1 MCVKS
6 NEQSSKVLDMK
17 HLSIK
22 NITVLTLA
30 TILMTACGKDNMNKD
45 ALIGQWVNTA
55 QTFEITI
62 AGQEYIPEG
71 CICMEF
77 TNDKVWILDS
87 RTDRLPA
94 WHSYTLSKESGKCLL
109 EIQGGCYE
117 GRVFIVEKLTNDE
130 LVLCP
135 RYNEIDI
142 DRNFRYIMKRDE
154 SSIWPN

>member
-1 MCVKS
+1 
-6 NEQSSKVLDMK
+6 MK

-30 TILMTACGKDNMNKD
+30 AILMAACGKDNMNKD

-87 RTDRLPA
+87 RTDCLPA
-94 WHSYTLSKESGKCLL
+94 WHSYTLSKESGKWLL
-109 EIQGGCYE
+109 EIQGGCYD

-130 LVLCP
+130 LVLAP
-135 RYNEIDI
+135 FSSGVDWDI
-142 DRNFRYIMKRDE
+142 RYIMKRDE

>member
-1 MCVKS
+1 
-6 NEQSSKVLDMK
+6 MK

-30 TILMTACGKDNMNKD
+30 TILMAACGKDNMNKD
-45 ALIGQWVNTA
+45 ALVGQWVNTA

-71 CICMEF
+71 YICMEF

-87 RTDRLPA
+87 RTNCLPA
-94 WHSYTLSKESGKCLL
+94 WHSYTLSKESGKWLL
-109 EIQGGCYE
+109 EIQGGCYN

-130 LVLCP
+130 LVLAP
-135 RYNEIDI
+135 FSSGVDW
-142 DRNFRYIMKRDE
+142 DFRYIMKRDE

>member
-6 NEQSSKVLDMK
+6 SEQSSKVLDMK

-30 TILMTACGKDNMNKD
+30 TILMAACGKDNMNKD

-87 RTDRLPA
+87 RTDCLPA
-94 WHSYTLSKESGKCLL
+94 WHSYTLSKESGKWLL
-109 EIQGGCYE
+109 KIQGGCYD

-130 LVLCP
+130 LVLAP
-135 RYNEIDI
+135 FSSGVDW
-142 DRNFRYIMKRDE
+142 DFRYIMKRDE

>member
-1 MCVKS
+1 
-6 NEQSSKVLDMK
+6 MK

-22 NITVLTLA
+22 NITVLTLV
-30 TILMTACGKDNMNKD
+30 TILMAACGKDNMNKD
-45 ALIGQWVNTA
+45 ALVGQWVNTA

-87 RTDRLPA
+87 RTDCLPA
-94 WHSYTLSKESGKCLL
+94 WHSYTLSKESGKWLL
-109 EIQGGCYE
+109 GIQGGCYD

-130 LVLCP
+130 LVLAP
-135 RYNEIDI
+135 FSSGVDW
-142 DRNFRYIMKRDE
+142 DFRYIMKRDE

>member
-6 NEQSSKVLDMK
+6 CEQSSKVVDMK

-30 TILMTACGKDNMNKD
+30 TILMAACGKVNMNKD
-45 ALIGQWVNTA
+45 ALVGQWVNTA

-77 TNDKVWILDS
+77 TNDNVWILDS
-87 RTDRLPA
+87 RTDCLPA
-94 WHSYTLSKESGKCLL
+94 WHSYTLSKESGKWLL
-109 EIQGGCYE
+109 EIQGGCYN
-117 GRVFIVEKLTNDE
+117 GRVFIVEKLTNNE
-130 LVLCP
+130 LVLAP
-135 RYNEIDI
+135 FSSGV
-142 DRNFRYIMKRDE
+142 DRDFRYIMKRDE

>member
-6 NEQSSKVLDMK
+6 SEQSSKVLDMK

-30 TILMTACGKDNMNKD
+30 TILMAACGKGNMNKD
-45 ALIGQWVNTA
+45 ALVGQWVNTA

-87 RTDRLPA
+87 RTDCLPA
-94 WHSYTLSKESGKCLL
+94 WHSYTLSKESGKWLL
-109 EIQGGCYE
+109 EIQGGCYD

-130 LVLCP
+130 LVLAP
-135 RYNEIDI
+135 FSSGVDW
-142 DRNFRYIMKRDE
+142 DFRYIMKRDE

>member
-1 MCVKS
+1 
-6 NEQSSKVLDMK
+6 MK

-30 TILMTACGKDNMNKD
+30 TILMAACGKDNMNKD

-87 RTDRLPA
+87 RTDCLPA
-94 WHSYTLSKESGKCLL
+94 WHSYTLSKESGKWLL
-109 EIQGGCYE
+109 EIQGGCYN

-130 LVLCP
+130 LVLAP
-135 RYNEIDI
+135 FSSGVDW
-142 DRNFRYIMKRDE
+142 DFHYIMKRDE

>member
-1 MCVKS
+1 
-6 NEQSSKVLDMK
+6 MK

-22 NITVLTLA
+22 NVTVLTLA
-30 TILMTACGKDNMNKD
+30 TILMAACGKDNMNKD

-62 AGQEYIPEG
+62 AGQESIPEG

-87 RTDRLPA
+87 RTDCLPA
-94 WHSYTLSKESGKCLL
+94 WHSYTLSKESGKWLL
-109 EIQGGCYE
+109 EIQGGCYD

-130 LVLCP
+130 LVLAP
-135 RYNEIDI
+135 FSSGVDW
-142 DRNFRYIMKRDE
+142 DFRYIMKRDE

>member
-6 NEQSSKVLDMK
+6 CEQSSKVLNMK

-30 TILMTACGKDNMNKD
+30 AILMAACGKDNMNKD
-45 ALIGQWVNTA
+45 ALVGQWVNTA

-87 RTDRLPA
+87 RTDCLPA
-94 WHSYTLSKESGKCLL
+94 WHSYTLSKESGKWLL
-109 EIQGGCYE
+109 GIQGGCYD

-130 LVLCP
+130 LVLAP
-135 RYNEIDI
+135 FSSGVDW
-142 DRNFRYIMKRDE
+142 DFRYIMKRDE

>member
-1 MCVKS
+1 
-6 NEQSSKVLDMK
+6 MK

-30 TILMTACGKDNMNKD
+30 TILMAACGKDNMNKD

-55 QTFEITI
+55 KTFEITI

-77 TNDKVWILDS
+77 TNNKVWILDS
-87 RTDRLPA
+87 RTDCLPA
-94 WHSYTLSKESGKCLL
+94 WHSYTLSKESGKWLL
-109 EIQGGCYE
+109 EIQGGCYN

-130 LVLCP
+130 LVLAP
-135 RYNEIDI
+135 FSSGVDW
-142 DRNFRYIMKRDE
+142 DFRYIMKRDE

>member
-6 NEQSSKVLDMK
+6 SEQSSKVVDMK

-30 TILMTACGKDNMNKD
+30 TILMAACGKDNMNKD
-45 ALIGQWVNTA
+45 ALVGQWVNTA

-77 TNDKVWILDS
+77 TNNKVWILDS
-87 RTDRLPA
+87 RTDCLPA
-94 WHSYTLSKESGKCLL
+94 WHSYTLSKESGKWLL
-109 EIQGGCYE
+109 EIQGGCYN

-130 LVLCP
+130 LVLAP
-135 RYNEIDI
+135 FSSGVDW
-142 DRNFRYIMKRDE
+142 DFRYIMKRDE

>member
-6 NEQSSKVLDMK
+6 CEQSSKVVDMK

-30 TILMTACGKDNMNKD
+30 TILMAACGKDNMNKD
-45 ALIGQWVNTA
+45 ALVGQWVNTA

-87 RTDRLPA
+87 RTDCLPA
-94 WHSYTLSKESGKCLL
+94 WHSYTLSKESGKLLL
-109 EIQGGCYE
+109 EIQGGCYN

-130 LVLCP
+130 LVLAP
-135 RYNEIDI
+135 FSSGVDWDI
-142 DRNFRYIMKRDE
+142 RYIMKRDE

>member
-6 NEQSSKVLDMK
+6 SEQSSKVLNMK

-30 TILMTACGKDNMNKD
+30 TILMAACGKDNMNKD
-45 ALIGQWVNTA
+45 ALVGQWVNTA

-77 TNDKVWILDS
+77 TNNKVWILDS
-87 RTDRLPA
+87 RTDCLPA
-94 WHSYTLSKESGKCLL
+94 WHSYTLSKESGKLLL
-109 EIQGGCYE
+109 EIQGGCYN
-117 GRVFIVEKLTNDE
+117 GRVFVVEKLTNDE
-130 LVLCP
+130 LVLSP
-135 RYNEIDI
+135 SSHGV
-142 DRNFRYIMKRDE
+142 DRNFRYIMKRAE
-154 SSIWPN
+154 SSLWPN

>member
-17 HLSIK
+17 HLSFK

>member
-6 NEQSSKVLDMK
+6 SELSSKVLNMK

-22 NITVLTLA
+22 NITVLTLV
-30 TILMTACGKDNMNKD
+30 TILMAACGKDNINKD
-45 ALIGQWVNTA
+45 ALVGQWVNTA

-77 TNDKVWILDS
+77 TNNKVWILDS
-87 RTDRLPA
+87 RTDCLPA
-94 WHSYTLSKESGKCLL
+94 WHSYTLSKESGKWLL
-109 EIQGGCYE
+109 EIQGGCYN

-130 LVLCP
+130 LVLAP
-135 RYNEIDI
+135 FSSGVDW
-142 DRNFRYIMKRDE
+142 DFRYIMKRDE

>member
-1 MCVKS
+1 
-6 NEQSSKVLDMK
+6 MK

-30 TILMTACGKDNMNKD
+30 TILMAACGKDNMNKD
-45 ALIGQWVNTA
+45 ALVGQWVNTA
-55 QTFEITI
+55 KTFEITI

-77 TNDKVWILDS
+77 TNNKVWILDS
-87 RTDRLPA
+87 RTDCLPA
-94 WHSYTLSKESGKCLL
+94 WHSYTLSKESGKWLL
-109 EIQGGCYE
+109 EIQGGCYN

-130 LVLCP
+130 LVLAP
-135 RYNEIDI
+135 FSSGVDW
-142 DRNFRYIMKRDE
+142 DFRYIMKRDE

>member
-1 MCVKS
+1 
-6 NEQSSKVLDMK
+6 MK

-30 TILMTACGKDNMNKD
+30 TILMVACGKENVNKD

-87 RTDRLPA
+87 RTDCLPA
-94 WHSYTLSKESGKCLL
+94 WHSYTLTKESGKWLL
-109 EIQGGCYE
+109 EIQGGCYD

-130 LVLCP
+130 LVLSP
-135 RYNEIDI
+135 SSHGV
-142 DRNFRYIMKRDE
+142 DRNFRYIMKRAE
-154 SSIWPN
+154 SSLWPN

>member
-6 NEQSSKVLDMK
+6 CEQSSKVVDMK

-30 TILMTACGKDNMNKD
+30 TILMAACGKDNMNKD
-45 ALIGQWVNTA
+45 ALVGQWINTA

-87 RTDRLPA
+87 RTDCLPA
-94 WHSYTLSKESGKCLL
+94 WHSYTLSKESGKWLL
-109 EIQGGCYE
+109 EIQGGCYN

-130 LVLCP
+130 LVLAP
-135 RYNEIDI
+135 FSSGVDW
-142 DRNFRYIMKRDE
+142 DFRYIMKRDE

>member
-1 MCVKS
+1 
-6 NEQSSKVLDMK
+6 MK

-22 NITVLTLA
+22 NITVLTLV
-30 TILMTACGKDNMNKD
+30 TILMAACGKDNMNKD
-45 ALIGQWVNTA
+45 ALVGQWVNTA

-77 TNDKVWILDS
+77 TNNKVWILDS
-87 RTDRLPA
+87 RTDCLPV
-94 WHSYTLSKESGKCLL
+94 WHRYTLSKESGKWLL
-109 EIQGGCYE
+109 EIQGGCYN

-130 LVLCP
+130 LVLAP
-135 RYNEIDI
+135 FSSGVDW
-142 DRNFRYIMKRDE
+142 DFRYIMKRDE

>member
-6 NEQSSKVLDMK
+6 CEQSSKVLDMK

-30 TILMTACGKDNMNKD
+30 TILMAACGKDNMNKD

-87 RTDRLPA
+87 RTDCLPA
-94 WHSYTLSKESGKCLL
+94 WHSYTFSKESGKWLL
-109 EIQGGCYE
+109 EIQGGCYD
-117 GRVFIVEKLTNDE
+117 GRVFMVEKLTNDE
-130 LVLCP
+130 LVLSP
-135 RYNEIDI
+135 SSHGV
-142 DRNFRYIMKRDE
+142 DRNFRYIMKRAE
-154 SSIWPN
+154 SSLWPN

>member
-6 NEQSSKVLDMK
+6 CEQSSKVLDMK

-30 TILMTACGKDNMNKD
+30 AILMAACGKDNMNKD

-87 RTDRLPA
+87 RTDCLPA
-94 WHSYTLSKESGKCLL
+94 WHSYTFSKESGKWLL
-109 EIQGGCYE
+109 EIQGGCYD

-130 LVLCP
+130 LVLSP
-135 RYNEIDI
+135 SSHGV

-154 SSIWPN
+154 SSLWPN

>member
-1 MCVKS
+1 
-6 NEQSSKVLDMK
+6 MK

-30 TILMTACGKDNMNKD
+30 TILMAACGKDNMNKD
-45 ALIGQWVNTA
+45 ALVGQWVNTA

-77 TNDKVWILDS
+77 TNDKVGILDS
-87 RTDRLPA
+87 RTDCLPA
-94 WHSYTLSKESGKCLL
+94 WHSYTLSKESGKWLL
-109 EIQGGCYE
+109 EIQGGCYN

-130 LVLCP
+130 LVLAP
-135 RYNEIDI
+135 FSSGVDW
-142 DRNFRYIMKRDE
+142 DFRYIMKRDE

>member
-6 NEQSSKVLDMK
+6 SEQSSKVLNMK

-22 NITVLTLA
+22 NITVLTLV
-30 TILMTACGKDNMNKD
+30 TILMVACGKENVNKD

-87 RTDRLPA
+87 RTDCLPA
-94 WHSYTLSKESGKCLL
+94 WHSYTLSKESGKWLL
-109 EIQGGCYE
+109 EIQGGCYD

-130 LVLCP
+130 LVLAP
-135 RYNEIDI
+135 FSSGVDW
-142 DRNFRYIMKRDE
+142 DFRYIMKRDE

>member
-1 MCVKS
+1 
-6 NEQSSKVLDMK
+6 MK

-30 TILMTACGKDNMNKD
+30 TILMAACGKDNMSKD
-45 ALIGQWVNTA
+45 ALIGQWFNTA

-62 AGQEYIPEG
+62 SGQEYIPEG

-87 RTDRLPA
+87 RTDCLPA
-94 WHSYTLSKESGKCLL
+94 WHSYTLSKESGKWLL
-109 EIQGGCYE
+109 EIQGGCYN

-130 LVLCP
+130 LVLAP
-135 RYNEIDI
+135 FSSGVDW
-142 DRNFRYIMKRDE
+142 DFRYIMKRDE

>member
-6 NEQSSKVLDMK
+6 SEQSSKVLDMK

-30 TILMTACGKDNMNKD
+30 TILMAACGKDNMNKD
-45 ALIGQWVNTA
+45 ALVGQWVNTA

-87 RTDRLPA
+87 RTDCLPA
-94 WHSYTLSKESGKCLL
+94 WHSYTFSKESGKWLL
-109 EIQGGCYE
+109 EIQGGCYD
-117 GRVFIVEKLTNDE
+117 GRVFMVEKLTNDE
-130 LVLCP
+130 LVLSP
-135 RYNEIDI
+135 SSHGV

-154 SSIWPN
+154 SSLWPN

>member
-6 NEQSSKVLDMK
+6 SELSSKVLNMK

-22 NITVLTLA
+22 NITVLTLV
-30 TILMTACGKDNMNKD
+30 TILMAACGKDNINKD
-45 ALIGQWVNTA
+45 ALVGQWVNTA

-77 TNDKVWILDS
+77 TNNKVWILDS
-87 RTDRLPA
+87 RTDCLPA
-94 WHSYTLSKESGKCLL
+94 WHSYTLSKESGKWLL
-109 EIQGGCYE
+109 EIQGGCYN
-117 GRVFIVEKLTNDE
+117 GRVFVVEKLTNDE
-130 LVLCP
+130 LVLAP
-135 RYNEIDI
+135 FSSGVDW
-142 DRNFRYIMKRDE
+142 DFRYIMKRDE

>member
-6 NEQSSKVLDMK
+6 SEQSSKVLNMK

-30 TILMTACGKDNMNKD
+30 TILMAACGKDNMNKD
-45 ALIGQWVNTA
+45 ALVGQWVNTA

-77 TNDKVWILDS
+77 TNVKVWILDS
-87 RTDRLPA
+87 RTDCLPA
-94 WHSYTLSKESGKCLL
+94 WHSYTLTKESGKWLL
-109 EIQGGCYE
+109 EIQGGCYD

-130 LVLCP
+130 LVLSP
-135 RYNEIDI
+135 SSHGV
-142 DRNFRYIMKRDE
+142 DRNFRYIMKRAE
-154 SSIWPN
+154 SSLWPN

>member
-6 NEQSSKVLDMK
+6 SEQSSKVLDMK

-30 TILMTACGKDNMNKD
+30 AILMAACGKDNMNKD

-87 RTDRLPA
+87 RTDCLPA
-94 WHSYTLSKESGKCLL
+94 WHSYTLSKESGKWLL
-109 EIQGGCYE
+109 EIQGGCYD

-130 LVLCP
+130 LVLAP
-135 RYNEIDI
+135 FSSGVDW
-142 DRNFRYIMKRDE
+142 DFRYIMKRDE

>member
-1 MCVKS
+1 
-6 NEQSSKVLDMK
+6 MK

-22 NITVLTLA
+22 NITVLTLV
-30 TILMTACGKDNMNKD
+30 TILMAACGKDNVNKD

-62 AGQEYIPEG
+62 VGQEYIPEG

-87 RTDRLPA
+87 RTDCLPA
-94 WHSYTLSKESGKCLL
+94 WHSYTLSKESGKWLL
-109 EIQGGCYE
+109 EIQGGCYN
-117 GRVFIVEKLTNDE
+117 GRVFVVEKLTNDE
-130 LVLCP
+130 LVLAP
-135 RYNEIDI
+135 FSSGVDW
-142 DRNFRYIMKRDE
+142 DFRYIMKRDE

>member
-1 MCVKS
+1 
-6 NEQSSKVLDMK
+6 MK

-30 TILMTACGKDNMNKD
+30 TILMAACGKDNMNKD
-45 ALIGQWVNTA
+45 ALIGQWFNTA
-55 QTFEITI
+55 QSFEITI

-87 RTDRLPA
+87 RTDCLPA
-94 WHSYTLSKESGKCLL
+94 WHSYTFSKESGKWLL
-109 EIQGGCYE
+109 EIQGGCYD
-117 GRVFIVEKLTNDE
+117 GRVFMVEKLTNDE
-130 LVLCP
+130 LVLSP
-135 RYNEIDI
+135 SSYGV

-154 SSIWPN
+154 SSIWSN

>member
-1 MCVKS
+1 
-6 NEQSSKVLDMK
+6 MK

-30 TILMTACGKDNMNKD
+30 AILMAACGKDNMNKD

-87 RTDRLPA
+87 RTDCLPA
-94 WHSYTLSKESGKCLL
+94 WHSYTLSKESGKWLL
-109 EIQGGCYE
+109 EIQGGCYD
-117 GRVFIVEKLTNDE
+117 GRMFIVEKLTNDE
-130 LVLCP
+130 LVLAP
-135 RYNEIDI
+135 FSSGVDW
-142 DRNFRYIMKRDE
+142 DFRYIMKRDE

>member
-1 MCVKS
+1 MRCKGKCVS
-6 NEQSSKVLDMK
+6 NPE

-30 TILMTACGKDNMNKD
+30 TILMAACGKDNMNKD

-87 RTDRLPA
+87 RTDCLPA
-94 WHSYTLSKESGKCLL
+94 WHSYTLSKESGKWLL
-109 EIQGGCYE
+109 EIQGGCYD

-130 LVLCP
+130 LVLAP
-135 RYNEIDI
+135 FSSGVDW
-142 DRNFRYIMKRDE
+142 DFRYIMKRAE
-154 SSIWPN
+154 SSLWPN

>member
-17 HLSIK
+17 HLSFK

-77 TNDKVWILDS
+77 TNDKVWILNS

>member
-1 MCVKS
+1 
-6 NEQSSKVLDMK
+6 
-17 HLSIK
+17 
-22 NITVLTLA
+22 
-30 TILMTACGKDNMNKD
+30 MTACGKDNMNKD